1 LPSERLHRCLVY
13 GLAQKCELKKGHM
26 YYFGSVQ
33 MVLAGHF
40 RSGYGRRYG
49 GSQKAQHRII
59 SGVDWY
65 IDF

>member
-1 LPSERLHRCLVY
+1 MALHR
-13 GLAQKCELKKGHM
+13 KCELKKGHL
-26 YYFGSVQ
+26 YCIGSVK

-49 GSQKAQHRII
+49 GRQKAKRRII

-65 IDF
+65 IDI